1 MPSPSVA
8 YDAFLLVSFGGPEG
22 PDDVLP
28 FLANVTRGRDVPQ
41 ARLAEV
47 AEHYLRFGGVSPINE
62 QCRAL
67 TAALAAEF
75 AAHGID
81 LPVGLGNRNWHPM
94 LADTLRTMAA
104 GGVRRVLALVTA
116 AYASYSGC
124 RHYREDL
131 ADACAQVGPD
141 APAID
146 RIRLYFNHPGF
157 VQPQIDA
164 ALAALHRLPVGVRDE
179 AALAFT
185 THSIPEAMAQSSGPA
200 GGAYVAQHAE
210 VAALVARGVTAATG
224 RAHPWRLVFQSR
236 SGPPSVPWLGPDI
249 GDHLR
254 ELAKS
259 ATPAVVVSPIGFLS
273 DHVEVCYDLDVEAA
287 AVAAELGLAYAR
299 AATVGTAPAF
309 VTAVRELVV
318 ERLDPNAPRRTVG
331 GLGAWPDR
339 CLSGCCPNPRGP
351 RPAVG
356 GSD

>member
-1 MPSPSVA
+1 
-8 YDAFLLVSFGGPEG
+8 
-22 PDDVLP
+22 
-28 FLANVTRGRDVPQ
+28 
-41 ARLAEV
+41 
-47 AEHYLRFGGVSPINE
+47 
-62 QCRAL
+62 
-67 TAALAAEF
+67 
-75 AAHGID
+75 
-81 LPVGLGNRNWHPM
+81 
-94 LADTLRTMAA
+94 
-104 GGVRRVLALVTA
+104 
-116 AYASYSGC
+116 
-124 RHYREDL
+124 
-131 ADACAQVGPD
+131 
-141 APAID
+141 
-146 RIRLYFNHPGF
+146 
-157 VQPQIDA
+157 
-164 ALAALHRLPVGVRDE
+164 
-179 AALAFT
+179 
-185 THSIPEAMAQSSGPA
+185 
-200 GGAYVAQHAE
+200 VAQHAE